1 MNAYT
6 TVSCL
11 FNMLFSLVLFIH
23 FLKWQSDVDLSQNYR
38 NRANLKS
45 FSDRNGQ
52 MPSSQKP
59 TISNHRRFLGR
70 SLSQKDLLKS
80 NDGYSVR
87 FFHLIWLRAWEEL
100 ILLLSI
106 ILSRWGYI
114 GLGFLIRGSWQAD
127 RVEWL
132 SCDSYDT
139 FTYLRSSFICCL
151 KLFFI
156 RFGVL

>member
-23 FLKWQSDVDLSQNYR
+23 FLKWQSDVDLSQNHR

-87 FFHLIWLRAWEEL
+87 FFHLIWLRA
-100 ILLLSI
+100 
-106 ILSRWGYI
+106 
-114 GLGFLIRGSWQAD
+114 
-127 RVEWL
+127 
-132 SCDSYDT
+132 
-139 FTYLRSSFICCL
+139 
-151 KLFFI
+151 
-156 RFGVL
+156 